1 MKWSISKVNGRN
13 TVFLSSYE
21 KCPFLIMSYNCLVFT
36 EINKSWQNNFYYIF
50 SFKFTA
56 PALNKGI
63 SGLKLNSW
71 FEISRT
77 VNL

>member
-1 MKWSISKVNGRN
+1 MKWSISKVSGKN

-21 KCPFLIMSYNCLVFT
+21 KYPFLTMSYNCLVFT
-36 EINKSWQNNFYYIF
+36 EINKSWQNNFYYII

-56 PALNKGI
+56 PTINKGT